1 MNLTCP
7 SCDSTFRIDPGQI
20 GPSGRQVRCGSCGH
34 EWSQPHPGEDEGE
47 SQGETPTEGDGPPPA
62 PEAEPPGDAMPAAP
76 PRAAHRRGAEI
87 HEKTQ
92 PPGSRRRLVAGWLF
106 FLAVAGSLAAGAY
119 YGKDRIIAAVPAAAE
134 LYALIGKPAGP
145 HAGDGFELRDVK
157 SVRRL
162 IDGKR
167 VVVIEGTVA
176 NISETQ
182 RDVPRLRAS
191 VTDETGTKVDEWD
204 FSANIEN
211 LPPGGVTRFRTT
223 TRNAPREGNLGIDFV
238 ADTPER

>member
-20 GPSGRQVRCGSCGH
+20 GASGRQVRCGSCGH
-34 EWSQPHPGEDEGE
+34 EWNQPHPGEDEA
-47 SQGETPTEGDGPPPA
+47 SAPTEADGPPPA
-62 PEAEPPGDAMPAAP
+62 AEAAPPGDAMLAAP
-76 PRAAHRRGAEI
+76 PSAARRQGAKL
-87 HEKTQ
+87 HEKT
-92 PPGSRRRLVAGWLF
+92 PRRGSGRRLVAGWLF
-106 FLAVAGSLAAGAY
+106 FLAVAGALAAGAY
-119 YGKDRIIAAVPAAAE
+119 YGKDRIVAAVPAAAD
-134 LYALIGKPAGP
+134 LYALIGKPAEP

-162 IDGKR
+162 IDGQR

-191 VTDETGTKVDEWD
+191 VTDETGAEVDQWD
-204 FSANIEN
+204 FSANIEI
-211 LPPGGVTRFRTT
+211 LPPGGMTQFRTT

-238 ADTPER
+238 AEMPER